1 MEENIELEVS
11 LEIIMSKLADSIF
24 ELSKSDSQENK
35 EKLEELI
42 EIQQKAYEG
51 DKNVVDKILK
61 GEVWNGKKNYIKRN
75 TK

>member
-61 GEVWNGKKNYIKRN
+61 GEV
-75 TK
+75 